1 VNDDDRRLIADC
13 LGGRREAFGH
23 LVTRYQT
30 RLYNAALRLVQ
41 SPDDAADVV
50 QDAFLNAF
58 QSLHTFKGD
67 AEFFTWL
74 YRIAFNTAISFKRK
88 KRPAVSLEAHAGEAG
103 IDPDD
108 PSEYVKPG
116 SALERTEDERQL
128 SDAIARL
135 SPEHREV
142 LLLKDLEGFK
152 YEDIAVVLGVPIGT
166 IRSRLHRA
174 RLELRELLAPFEEYR
189 PRSDAPAEDVTEKNS
204 EEAANQEQSGAGPAG
219 ERPAPPH
226 EATPDGPDGQ
236 HERQTVQKPPPEQ
249 GLGAEELSTRPTT
262 TPPRRLRR
270 VE

>member
-1 VNDDDRRLIADC
+1 VNDADRRLIAEC
-13 LGGRREAFGH
+13 LGGNQDAFGE

-74 YRIAFNTAISFKRK
+74 YRIAFNTAISLKRK
-88 KRPAVSLEAHAGEAG
+88 KRPTVSLEANAGETG
-103 IDPDD
+103 INPDD

-116 SALERTEDERQL
+116 VALERSEAEQQL
-128 SDAIARL
+128 AAALARL

-142 LLLKDLEGFK
+142 LLLKDIDGLK
-152 YEDIAVVLGVPIGT
+152 YEDIAEMLGVPIGT

-174 RLELRELLAPFEEYR
+174 RLELRDLLVPLDERREDSDKEQLAEDTDSEE
-189 PRSDAPAEDVTEKNS
+189 PAESDVPEGTENHK
-204 EEAANQEQSGAGPAG
+204 
-219 ERPAPPH
+219 
-226 EATPDGPDGQ
+226 
-236 HERQTVQKPPPEQ
+236 
-249 GLGAEELSTRPTT
+249 PTT
-262 TPPRRLRR
+262 QPRDLRK